1 MYLQL
6 FRVERIDDRFGEIAR
21 QPFGFERFLF
31 RMPHHRMLAHLGTR
45 EINLLAFAIR
55 AGDVALRRNVSHRAA
70 ERRMERVGVDREKD
84 DLFFWHAALDCM
96 TKNGVRQIPAQMDA
110 DHRIVELVFGRGQH
124 ALFVPRNRN
133 SRSAFLLENRLQ
145 PVHDVVDV

>member
-1 MYLQL
+1 
-6 FRVERIDDRFGEIAR
+6 
-21 QPFGFERFLF
+21 
-31 RMPHHRMLAHLGTR
+31 MLAHFSTR

-55 AGDVALRRNVSHRAA
+55 AGYVALRRNIGHRAA

-110 DHRIVELVFGRGQH
+110 DHRIVTVSIADVDGVKDCLI
-124 ALFVPRNRN
+124 
-133 SRSAFLLENRLQ
+133 
-145 PVHDVVDV
+145 VHVAGATSDIVLYNNGSSFQWTAPK